1 MTMSSPRSINPNK
14 VRDPLA
20 RGLQLLRWAVQ
31 TERREIGV
39 REAASAL
46 SIAPSTAHQ
55 LMTSLVHEGFLR
67 RQENGG
73 GYGLGHELMMLAHK
87 AAQRLP
93 IRDIAM
99 PHMRTLVADY
109 NEAAFLNIY
118 DRNRQE
124 YFAVA
129 SIEANQELR
138 YVIEMFKWKP
148 VYMSSAGWAIMAHL
162 PEEERREIITR
173 TKLAPMTPN
182 SVTDPEALETA
193 LAEVRA
199 KGYAITRGQRILG
212 AVGMCA
218 PIFGPDDLVLGGV
231 CITFPEQ
238 RWQADTEARLAGPL
252 VACANAVTKELAG
265 G

>member
-1 MTMSSPRSINPNK
+1 MTSTNPRSTKQNK

-46 SIAPSTAHQ
+46 QIAPSTAHQ

-93 IRDIAM
+93 IRDIAL
-99 PHMRTLVADY
+99 PHMRSLVAEC
-109 NEAAFLNIY
+109 NEATFLNVY

-124 YFAVA
+124 FFAVA
-129 SIEANQELR
+129 SVDADHELR
-138 YVIEMFKWKP
+138 YVIEMYKWKP
-148 VYMSSAGWAIMAHL
+148 VHLSSAGWAIMAHL
-162 PEEERREIITR
+162 SEDERREIINR
-173 TKLAPMTPN
+173 TKLAPMTVN
-182 SVTDPEALETA
+182 SVTNADELEAA

-212 AVGMCA
+212 AIGMCA
-218 PIFGPDDLVLGGV
+218 PIFGPDGGV
-231 CITFPEQ
+231 IGGIGITFPEQ
-238 RWQADTEARLAGPL
+238 RWQPDTEARLACPL
-252 VACANAVTKELAG
+252 MACAKAVSEELAAR
-265 G
+265 